1 MRIALALGRVLSEHG
16 LMRRILLNDPTLYA
30 VLTAQPGRSLQV
42 EFPF

>member
-16 LMRRILLNDPTLYA
+16 LMRRILLSYSTLYA